1 MVIGQFRADRFVVL
15 WAAFGVC
22 VFLGTAPTASVA
34 GGRTSVATSVL
45 LASGLQGAF
54 GSAVGPGGALYVTE
68 SAVGRIARIDPRS
81 GDRTTFA
88 SGLPP
93 SVVGLGGVV
102 DVAFYGSTAY
112 ALTTLVGPDF
122 GTNDVA
128 GIYQITG
135 PTSAIP
141 IADLGQFSID
151 NPPRTPFDV
160 RAGLQ
165 FALEAFQGGFLVT
178 DGHHNRVLQ
187 VGRGGAVSELIGF
200 DNIVPTGLTTSGNTI
215 YMAQA
220 GPTPHLPQD
229 GKLVAFGARPS
240 GVTVIASGARLPV
253 DVEFGRGRELYVL
266 SQGVFPDTGNPAD
279 PALPNT
285 GAILR
290 VNDDGTFSLVIDR
303 LNRPTSFELIGTTA
317 YVVTLGGE
325 VWKIEL

>member
-1 MVIGQFRADRFVVL
+1 MVTGQFRADRFIVL
-15 WAAFGVC
+15 WAALGVC
-22 VFLGTAPTASVA
+22 AFLGTAPGASVVGA
-34 GGRTSVATSVL
+34 RTSVPTSVL
-45 LASGLQGAF
+45 LASGLEGAF
-54 GSAVGPGGALYVTE
+54 GSAIGPGGALYVTE

-128 GIYQITG
+128 GIYQVTG

-165 FALEAFQGGFLVT
+165 FALEAFQGGFLIT

-187 VGRGGAVSELIGF
+187 VERSGAVSELIGF
-200 DNIVPTGLTTSGNTI
+200 DNIVPTGLTTSGNTV

-220 GPTPHLPQD
+220 GPIPHLPQD
-229 GKLVAFGARPS
+229 GKVIAFGARPA
-240 GVTVIASGARLPV
+240 GVSVIASGARLPV

-266 SQGVFPDTGNPAD
+266 SQGVFPNTGNPAD

-290 VNDDGTFSLVIDR
+290 VNDDGTVSPVIDG
-303 LNRPTSFELIGTTA
+303 LNRPTSFEMIGTTA